1 MFELTE
7 QRVCVWP
14 GKDKLE
20 LETIKRQVEDESQ
33 GKIRRRQDVAVEA
46 ETVETNVG
54 TVEEEINGSEDS
66 IGDTEEDVNEEQR
79 TIVEQLNEIMEEDKT
94 GDAIMIKKVNEK
106 VLKFQTDR
114 VNEVA
119 KYLKSKSI
127 TWTKNLI
134 RAASVWVAEGI
145 GLKKAEHRKM
155 ET

>member
-1 MFELTE
+1 M
-7 QRVCVWP
+7 
-14 GKDKLE
+14 
-20 LETIKRQVEDESQ
+20 ETIKRQVEDESQ
-33 GKIRRRQDVAVEA
+33 GKIRRRQDVTVEA

-66 IGDTEEDVNEEQR
+66 IGDTKEDVNEEQR

-127 TWTKNLI
+127 T
-134 RAASVWVAEGI
+134 
-145 GLKKAEHRKM
+145 
-155 ET
+155 